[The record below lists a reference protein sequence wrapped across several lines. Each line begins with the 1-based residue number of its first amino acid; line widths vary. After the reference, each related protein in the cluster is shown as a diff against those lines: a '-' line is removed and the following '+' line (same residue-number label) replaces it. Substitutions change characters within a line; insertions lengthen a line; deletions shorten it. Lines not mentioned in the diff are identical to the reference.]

1 MPVELVTIDRVPTIF
16 PGLTDPV
23 ERFVS
28 RDVSSALDI
37 RMLRIDQRIRVGI
50 PMRRQRRSLPV
61 FAECRNEGEFP
72 KLMAAVAPEYR
83 RGWASGVLRIRED
96 MLQSADFWFPVGA
109 ERKLADYIRLV
120 YDHIS
125 PAVVV
130 PPYHEITVNRRVRF
144 GFVPAASTLEQYY
157 PSD

>member
-16 PGLTDPV
+16 PGRTDPV
-23 ERFVS
+23 ERFIS
-28 RDVSSALDI
+28 REITSTHDI

-50 PMRRQRRSLPV
+50 PMGRQRRSLPV

-72 KLMAAVAPEYR
+72 KLMAAVVPDYR
-83 RGWASGVLRIRED
+83 RGWASGVLRIHND
-96 MLQSADFWFPVGA
+96 MLQSADFVFPIGA
-109 ERKLADYIRLV
+109 DRKLAAYIHLI

-130 PPYHEITVNRRVRF
+130 PPYHEITVNRRIRF
-144 GFVPAASTLEQYY
+144 GFVPADSALEQYY